1 MKVYYP
7 RAEALAVARELCE
20 ILKPVT
26 ERILVAGSLR
36 RRKDLVGDVEILFIP
51 KEGMMPDPSSLFG
64 EPVQTNLAEL
74 AFATLLKDGRL
85 SKRPNKDGGTAWGL
99 KNKLAVH
106 EASGI
111 PVDLFTADEENWA
124 CLSVC
129 RTGSAASNERICNAA
144 IARGLKWAPYGL
156 GFLDRRTDDLVIR
169 CRTEQEVFNAVGLA
183 YREPWERNE

>member
-7 RAEALAVARELCE
+7 RAEAIAVARELCE
-20 ILKPVT
+20 ILTPVT

-51 KEGMMPDPSSLFG
+51 KEGMMPEPGNLFG
-64 EPVQTNLAEL
+64 DLVQTNLVEL
-74 AFATLLKDGRL
+74 ALADLLKQGRI
-85 SKRPNKDGGTAWGL
+85 SKRPNVNGGTAWGP

-106 EASGI
+106 EPSGI
-111 PVDLFTADEENWA
+111 PVDLFAADQENWA

-129 RTGSAASNERICNAA
+129 RTGSAANNERICNAA

-156 GFLDRRTDDLVIR
+156 GFHDRTTNDLVIR